1 MNEIKIPLD
10 EGKFLVA
17 ERDNESPFNREIYLS
32 IKDKDGIVLQDLA
45 IVRNA
50 FTINETDQI
59 EWLPHLFEI
68 MVYADKDNEDYTN
81 KFVIAEHE
89 ENN

>member
-1 MNEIKIPLD
+1 MNEIKIPIGED
-10 EGKFLVA
+10 RFLVA
-17 ERDNESPFNREIYLS
+17 ERDKDSPFDREIYLC
-32 IKDKDGIVLQDLA
+32 IKDSNGMVLQDLA

-50 FTINETDQI
+50 YDLEKPGV
-59 EWLPHLFEI
+59 EWIPHLFEV